1 MSRLF
6 WKAANGVFPE
16 YRRMQRL
23 IQRYIQLDQ
32 ETAARQT
39 RESLYQYLIYCR
51 SYSPFWRERWPAE
64 ARDFRSEDA
73 EHVLALLPT
82 LDKATLREHR
92 EDLRIRPEDRKP
104 GDGFPPIGRQKET
117 RSGGTTGVPVAI
129 FQDDQGDHRARATL
143 DFFYNLCGLVPG
155 APFFYVWGSNN
166 ELSDLSRSWQKRA
179 SSFLRGIHP
188 VPAFGLTPEKMSNIA
203 RQMNETRHV
212 KSAMF
217 FVSAL
222 ETLLS
227 WVSQTGIKLRR
238 LDRVLTGGGLLHPE
252 LRLQAQQYLA
262 DEVFDV
268 YGTREFGLIACET
281 PAHDGLSIAS
291 WLNHVEVL
299 DLEQSRQSS
308 GKIGEVFITA
318 FWNYSFALIRVA
330 TGDTAQLVPAATN
343 EGLPVPKLRDLKGR
357 IAEHL
362 IGPGNTVIDP
372 SAVIHMIGVLIAP
385 PWLKKFQLR
394 QLSTSRFELLVESWD
409 SSVSASSVAELE
421 TSVSEGLSKLVK
433 ATIQVTVLQ
442 VDEIPTAPS
451 GKHLY
456 CVRSGS
462 SRTEATYKSI

>member
-1 MSRLF
+1 
-6 WKAANGVFPE
+6 
-16 YRRMQRL
+16 MQRC
-23 IQRYIQLDQ
+23 IQRYVQQDP

-64 ARDFRSEDA
+64 ARDFRPEDA

-82 LDKATLREHR
+82 LDKVALREHR
-92 EDLRIRPEDRKP
+92 EELRIRPEDRRL
-104 GDGFPPIGRQKET
+104 GDGFPPIGHQKET
-117 RSGGTTGVPVAI
+117 KTGGTTGVPVVI
-129 FQDDQGDHRARATL
+129 FQDDKHDHRARATI
-143 DFFYNLCGLVPG
+143 DFFYNLCGLIPG

-166 ELSDLSRSWQKRA
+166 ELSDLSKSWRKRA
-179 SSFLRGIHP
+179 SSFLRGIHA
-188 VPAFGLTPEKMSNIA
+188 VPAFGLTPEKMSRIA
-203 RQMNETRHV
+203 RQMNETSHV

-227 WVSQTGIKLRR
+227 WASQTGVKLRR

-281 PAHDGLSIAS
+281 GAHDGLNIAS
-291 WLNHVEVL
+291 WLNYVEVL
-299 DLEQSRQSS
+299 DLEKRRQSP
-308 GKIGEVFITA
+308 GEVGEVFITA

-330 TGDTAQLVPAATN
+330 TGDTAQLVPATN
-343 EGLPVPKLRDLKGR
+343 DGLPVPKLRDLKGR

-385 PWLKKFQLR
+385 VWLKKFQLR

-409 SSVSASSVAELE
+409 SSVSPAAVAELG
-421 TSVSEGLSKLVK
+421 TRVSEGLSKLVK
-433 ATIQVTVLQ
+433 ANTQVTVLP
-442 VDEIPTAPS
+442 VDDIPPAPS

-456 CVRSGS
+456 CVRGGS
-462 SRTEATYKSI
+462 SPTEATDKSI